1 MTIYEE
7 IESAIVQR
15 LKPLEALPQ
24 IVIDPLPENQA
35 GYQRAATD
43 VQVWVVYEGCDLG
56 SSRAVGSELRSIGN
70 AVQEETYHY
79 QVHVMGRKLRGTN
92 GIYHLTKLIR
102 SKLIG
107 FEPCGLDK
115 MILISNRFA
124 SDKEAYKENLFTY
137 ILTFATK
144 GLSIEELPEENLPG
158 LVSVEFQEEFTV

>member
-1 MTIYEE
+1 MTIYED
-7 IESAIVQR
+7 IESAIVKR

-24 IVIDPLPENQA
+24 IIVDPLPENQA

-56 SSRAVGSELRSIGN
+56 SVRSTGSELRSIDG
-70 AVQEETYHY
+70 AIQEETYHY
-79 QVHVMGRKLRGTN
+79 QVHVMGRKLRGNN
-92 GIYHLTKLIR
+92 GLYHLTKLIR

-144 GLSIEELPEENLPG
+144 GLSIEELPEENLPT
-158 LVSVEFQEEFTV
+158 LETVDFDEEFTV